1 MNKKAP
7 DDNDTRPYDEFMR
20 YAKLHSVADEKTG
33 EKHAYQYVS
42 AEDVPKI
49 LLGTFVGQS
58 DEKRK
63 EVEEAWNTIRK
74 ITRPSISL
82 STSLTPFGNSTT
94 RVKI

>member
-7 DDNDTRPYDEFMR
+7 DDDDTRPYDEFMR
-20 YAKLHSVADEKTG
+20 YAKLHSVADEKTE

-49 LLGTFVGQS
+49 LLGTFVGQT

-63 EVEEAWNTIRK
+63 EVAEALEHHKKNNDTKHI
-74 ITRPSISL
+74 IEHIAD
-82 STSLTPFGNSTT
+82 
-94 RVKI
+94 